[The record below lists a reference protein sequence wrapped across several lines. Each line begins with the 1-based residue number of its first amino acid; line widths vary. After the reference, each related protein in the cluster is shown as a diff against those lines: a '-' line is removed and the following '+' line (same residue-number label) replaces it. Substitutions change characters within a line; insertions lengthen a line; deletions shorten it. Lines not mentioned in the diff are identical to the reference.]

1 MEFVGKLAPVSA
13 CGQTSSVPV
22 LFSPSHRVAASP
34 EINHKTKEA
43 ERMTISYRSRG
54 EMQPAASR
62 PIKPSPPPFLL
73 TLILNIF
80 FSLLSLFFPLGSYSV
95 SYTLFTP
102 LLFLTADIKSN
113 EKERAHIS
121 VAGGEAAEI

>member
-22 LFSPSHRVAASP
+22 LFSPSHRVAAPP

-62 PIKPSPPPFLL
+62 PIKPPPPPFLL
-73 TLILNIF
+73 TLILNSKVF
-80 FSLLSLFFPLGSYSV
+80 FFPFKPLFPLGQ
-95 SYTLFTP
+95 
-102 LLFLTADIKSN
+102 LLSELHAVYPIIVPD
-113 EKERAHIS
+113 R
-121 VAGGEAAEI
+121 